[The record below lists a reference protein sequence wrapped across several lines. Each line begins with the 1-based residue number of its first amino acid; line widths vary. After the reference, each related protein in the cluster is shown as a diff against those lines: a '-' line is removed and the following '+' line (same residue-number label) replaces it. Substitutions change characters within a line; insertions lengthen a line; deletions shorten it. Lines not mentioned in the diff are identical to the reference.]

1 MCTTALLIGTLV
13 VMLRRRFFNKV
24 EPYVLP
30 LPRLLGDPHKIWGRR
45 TEGGPQGWGG
55 GVPLAQPVL
64 GGVWFASGFCAPGG
78 HQAMRPCAGCCGMC
92 FLLQQGRNVGSGLSL
107 CGAICLGRKPRSAL
121 GHGDVTRDTPAVLSP
136 QPSPAALSPWEGPAP
151 SLGHREVWLRVSVR
165 RRFGRCV
172 AWRCQPGSERKGPGT
187 MGWALHVPTT
197 TRARCQWPRLP
208 AAPRGSRQGALL
220 PSRALRP
227 LHRQAQ
233 LEVSAVDAQIYLPA
247 ETGDI

>member
-1 MCTTALLIGTLV
+1 MCTTALLISTLV

-30 LPRLLGDPHKIWGRR
+30 LPRLLGDPPKIWGRR
-45 TEGGPQGWGG
+45 TEGGPLGWGG
-55 GVPLAQPVL
+55 GGPACPARPWRGLVSFWILC
-64 GGVWFASGFCAPGG
+64 SGG
-78 HQAMRPCAGCCGMC
+78 HQAMSPCAGRCGMR

-121 GHGDVTRDTPAVLSP
+121 GHRDVTRDTPAAPSP
-136 QPSPAALSPWEGPAP
+136 QPSPAALSPREGPAP
-151 SLGHREVWLRVSVR
+151 SLGRREVWLRVSVR

-172 AWRCQPGSERKGPGT
+172 AWRCQPGADGKGPGT
-187 MGWALHVPTT
+187 MGWALRVPTT
-197 TRARCQWPRLP
+197 TRARCRWLWLP

-220 PSRALRP
+220 PSRALRL